1 MIEVGIIRLF
11 FFITLT
17 LLLSKTTFQYL
28 LLLRKIS
35 TMKYFS
41 IMIAAL
47 LGFAACDK
55 DDENSEDQQN
65 LADEAYMT
73 ADVNGQ
79 EVMADYKVVLQD
91 IVFNAYFPSDSL
103 VEFQR
108 LVGNENPQGFYAV
121 LHKTILETLDYPHT
135 FRPSNKDIQ
144 RLNFTYYDTAN
155 TSYTHNLA
163 DTTEF
168 SLTIDNHNSKN
179 VITGT
184 FSGTLY
190 NQDKDSVNITNG
202 KFEIDLKKY

>member
-1 MIEVGIIRLF
+1 
-11 FFITLT
+11 
-17 LLLSKTTFQYL
+17 
-28 LLLRKIS
+28 
-35 TMKYFS
+35 MKYFS
-41 IMIAAL
+41 IIIAAL
-47 LGFAACDK
+47 LVFAACNK
-55 DDENSEDQQN
+55 DDDNGEDQQN

-73 ADVNGQ
+73 ADVNRQ

-121 LHKTILETLDYPHT
+121 LNKTILETLDYPHT

-144 RLNFTYYDTAN
+144 RLNFTYHDTAN

-168 SLTIDNHNSKN
+168 SLTINNHNSKH

-184 FSGTLY
+184 FSGKLY
-190 NQDKDSVNITNG
+190 SQDKDSVNITNG